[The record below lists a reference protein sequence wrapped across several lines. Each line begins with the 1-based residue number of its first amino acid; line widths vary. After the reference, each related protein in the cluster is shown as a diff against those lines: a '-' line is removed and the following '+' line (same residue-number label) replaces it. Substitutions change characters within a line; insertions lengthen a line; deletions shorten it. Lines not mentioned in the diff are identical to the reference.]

1 VAVQEQVLRSVAALP
16 SRAQH
21 TDTTTFRCRA
31 VCYKYT
37 KQWKEM
43 AGDAQQS
50 CTLEPTVPENFLRRA
65 VALKQ
70 LKDRDE
76 ELQAVCTQAEA
87 LDMPD
92 KLRDQL
98 QMLMR

>member
-1 VAVQEQVLRSVAALP
+1 
-16 SRAQH
+16 
-21 TDTTTFRCRA
+21 
-31 VCYKYT
+31 
-37 KQWKEM
+37 
-43 AGDAQQS
+43 
-50 CTLEPTVPENFLRRA
+50 VPENFLRRA